1 MKETNEKLEAPCTP
15 AYRTVQPH
23 PAQAKRDISGITS
36 EPVSFVQEVALAPE
50 QHRAELLEEKAELHA
65 QLTSIK
71 VDVAAAIAAK
81 NHNKVAELAAD
92 RAEIVGMI
100 ADIDSELRQLKQE
113 LPHRT
118 TGLQDLHLVVQLV
131 AAQITS
137 SGDGAAN
144 IDLAI
149 IRLNQIKERLAA
161 R

>member
-1 MKETNEKLEAPCTP
+1 MKETKET
-15 AYRTVQPH
+15 
-23 PAQAKRDISGITS
+23 IT
-36 EPVSFVQEVALAPE
+36 PE

-65 QLTSIK
+65 QLTNIK

-81 NHNKVAELAAD
+81 NHNKVAELAAEK
-92 RAEIVGMI
+92 AEIVGMI
-100 ADIDSELRQLKQE
+100 TDVEAELRQLKQE

-131 AAQITS
+131 AAQIAS
-137 SGDGAAN
+137 SDGAAN

-161 R
+161 Q